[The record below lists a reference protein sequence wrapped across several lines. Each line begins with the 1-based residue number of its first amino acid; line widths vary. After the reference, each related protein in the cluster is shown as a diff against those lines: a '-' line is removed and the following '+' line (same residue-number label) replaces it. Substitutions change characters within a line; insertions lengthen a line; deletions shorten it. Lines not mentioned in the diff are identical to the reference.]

1 MKWTRLWNRKKYEK
15 TRNSWNKGNK
25 CPYKAPQKV
34 MNLFN
39 TFLLPWKHL
48 VKTDC
53 RCSPEHRD
61 RKEEYTS
68 TVWLEWG
75 STLFLPEKNV
85 KIISQ
90 LWLNNNSDLI
100 HWPQAHTP
108 KRKQLQTQNGNMNI
122 RIFLSNL
129 YWKASG
135 QVFFRIQNY
144 SEFTK

>member
-1 MKWTRLWNRKKYEK
+1 
-15 TRNSWNKGNK
+15 
-25 CPYKAPQKV
+25 

-39 TFLLPWKHL
+39 TFLLFWKHL

-53 RCSPEHRD
+53 RYSPEYRE
-61 RKEEYTS
+61 RKEEYTL
-68 TVWLEWG
+68 TGWLEWEP
-75 STLFLPEKNV
+75 TLFLPEKNV

-108 KRKQLQTQNGNMNI
+108 KRTQLQTHNGNMNI

-129 YWKASG
+129 YWKALG
-135 QVFFRIQNY
+135 QVFFRIPKLFRIYKITLLAKTLIFLQQKYNNPIVI
-144 SEFTK
+144 